1 MRKQNGRINRTPFFL
16 HNKLPYFYETVRQR
30 RNVPASENLEGH
42 KVKCLK
48 AILLNICNLYS
59 RLYIFS
65 SHFQSTCPLYE
76 FEEGYSFSAMLDH
89 HAWNHKHRFFFL
101 KISSLHHPPRSFYRD
116 AFLGPR
122 WWGPVV

>member
-1 MRKQNGRINRTPFFL
+1 MAESIEPHSSCTISYLIFM
-16 HNKLPYFYETVRQR
+16 KLLGNVEMYQLLKIR
-30 RNVPASENLEGH
+30 RDI
-42 KVKCLK
+42 KVKYLK